1 MGLPG
6 PVTRRPRL
14 AAPLRAALPPRA
26 AALLVALLLALAPA
40 FAPPASAA
48 ASIDPG
54 IEALARDPHWLALL
68 HQARHRPS
76 RAARKSLTEGGFY
89 LHPEGATDPASE
101 LAATVDAM
109 TAPDASAARTVRCRL
124 PARHAFLAEHGLVP
138 AARGACPELLAWR
151 ETIGA
156 VRATIV
162 FPEAFLGNPSSM
174 FGHTLLRFD
183 PIDAEGEAGPPLLG
197 WTLDY
202 MANPGDD
209 PGPLYLL
216 RGLVGGY
223 LGRFGIAP
231 YYVKT
236 RFYGDWQDRDI
247 WEYPLALEPEEVDRV
262 LLHVW
267 ELQTV
272 ALPYVFFTRN
282 CSDYLLDV
290 LETAWPGLDRAG
302 GFPPAVTP
310 IDTLRAMEA
319 RAAGSVGTPF
329 FRASPATKLQAA
341 LARLSSED
349 GALVEAL
356 AAGRVLPGDPRVT
369 AKPDALRGRI
379 LALAY
384 DLAYHR
390 TTARGQPSTTER
402 ERLASLL
409 RARSR
414 LGGGSAEDE
423 EIDGRDRVDPLRG
436 HGTARAAIAGGVDEG
451 EAFVEWRLQPAYHEA
466 IDAPGGFAEGGE
478 IRFLDTRLR
487 YYPEHGRV
495 RLHEFTALD
504 VSTASP
510 WRPPFR
516 PLAWHAGLGLRT
528 RRLSDDDGSGLEPE
542 SLFRFQGGLGA
553 AVAPARRL
561 HLYAFGEVVVEAGRG
576 LEGDAAAGPLAR
588 LGASWSSRGGETTL
602 RAEAIAGGLFGADA
616 GEWLRV
622 EVEQRVTLSDEWSF
636 TVGGHFD
643 RAYGVGA
650 YEGRAS
656 FIRYF

>member
-6 PVTRRPRL
+6 PVMRRSRP
-14 AAPLRAALPPRA
+14 AALRLGLDRLRRGIA
-26 AALLVALLLALAPA
+26 ALLLAFAFGLPAANAPA
-40 FAPPASAA
+40 RATDST
-48 ASIDPG
+48 
-54 IEALARDPHWLALL
+54 EALARDAHWLALL
-68 HQARHRPS
+68 HQARHRLS
-76 RAARKSLTEGGFY
+76 RGARKSLTESGFY
-89 LHPEGATDPASE
+89 LHPRGATDPASE
-101 LAATVDAM
+101 LAATVAAM
-109 TAPDASAARTVRCRL
+109 TSSDRSAAQSVRCRL
-124 PARHAFLAEHGLVP
+124 PARHAFLAEAGLVP
-138 AARGACPELLAWR
+138 AERGPCPEFEKWR
-151 ETIGA
+151 AAIGT

-183 PIDAEGEAGPPLLG
+183 PVDAEGDAKAPLLG

-202 MANPGDD
+202 TANPGDD

-231 YYVKT
+231 YYMKT

-247 WEYPLALEPEEVDRV
+247 WEYPLALRVEQVDRV

-267 ELQTV
+267 ELETV
-272 ALPYVFFTRN
+272 TLPYVFFTRN

-290 LETAWPGLDRAG
+290 LETEWPGLDRAG

-310 IDTLRAMEA
+310 IDTLRSMEA
-319 RAAGSVGTPF
+319 RAPGSVGEPH

-341 LARLSSED
+341 LARLTSEE

-356 AAGRVLPGDPRVT
+356 AAGAIPADDARVL
-369 AKPDALRGRI
+369 AKPDPLQGRI
-379 LALAY
+379 LTLAY

-390 TTARGQPSTTER
+390 TTARNEPSTGER
-402 ERLASLL
+402 ERLAMLL

-414 LGGGSAEDE
+414 LGTAPE
-423 EIDGRDRVDPLRG
+423 EADSIDGGDRVDPLRG
-436 HGTARAAIAGGVDEG
+436 HGTARAEIAAGIDEG
-451 EAFVEWRLQPAYHEA
+451 EAFVEWRLQPAFHEA
-466 IDAPGGFAEGGE
+466 IDVPDGFAEGGE

-487 YYPEHGRV
+487 YYPEHERV
-495 RLHEFTALD
+495 RLQEFTLVD

-516 PLAWHAGLGLRT
+516 PLAWHAGLGLQT
-528 RRLSDDDGSGLEPE
+528 RRLSDDEGSGLEPE

-553 AVAPARRL
+553 AVAPAPRF

-576 LEGDAAAGPLAR
+576 LEGNAAAGPLAR
-588 LGASWSSRGGETTL
+588 LGASWSSRGGMTTL

-616 GEWLRV
+616 SEWLRL
-622 EVEQRVTLSDEWSF
+622 EIEQRLTLTEKWSF
-636 TVGGHFD
+636 TLGGHFD

-650 YEGRAS
+650 FEGRAS

>member
-6 PVTRRPRL
+6 PVMRRLHP
-14 AAPLRAALPPRA
+14 A
-26 AALLVALLLALAPA
+26 ALLLALAVA
-40 FAPPASAA
+40 FGAISPASVLASTGDRIA
-48 ASIDPG
+48 AS
-54 IEALARDPHWLALL
+54 ARDPHWLALL

-76 RAARKSLTEGGFY
+76 RAARKSLTESGFY
-89 LHPEGATDPASE
+89 LHPEGARDPASE
-101 LAATVDAM
+101 LAATLAAM
-109 TAPDASAARTVRCRL
+109 TSSDAKAAQTARCRL
-124 PARHAFLAEHGLVP
+124 PARHAFLAEQGLVD
-138 AARGACPELLAWR
+138 AERGACPRFDEWR
-151 ETIGA
+151 TAIGT

-183 PIDAEGEAGPPLLG
+183 PVDAEGGARTPLLG

-202 MANPGDD
+202 MAHPGEDR
-209 PGPLYLL
+209 GPLFLV

-231 YYVKT
+231 YYAKT

-247 WEYPLALEPEEVDRV
+247 WEYPLALETEEVDRI

-267 ELQTV
+267 ELETV

-282 CSDYLLDV
+282 CSEYLLDV
-290 LETAWPGLDRAG
+290 LEIAWPGLDRAG

-319 RAAGSVGTPF
+319 RAPGSVGTPYL
-329 FRASPATKLQAA
+329 RASPATKLQAA
-341 LARLSSED
+341 LANLAPED

-356 AAGRVLPGDPRVT
+356 ATGSVPPDDPRVT
-369 AKPDALRGRI
+369 ARPESLRGRI
-379 LALAY
+379 LAIAY

-390 TTARGQPSTTER
+390 TTARNQPSMAER
-402 ERLASLL
+402 ERLADLL

-414 LGGGSAEDE
+414 LGARPNEQE
-423 EIDGRDRVDPLRG
+423 RIETRDRVDPLGG
-436 HGTARAAIAGGVDEG
+436 HGTARTEIAAGVDEG

-466 IDAPGGFAEGGE
+466 IDAPDGFAEGGE

-487 YYPEHGRV
+487 YYPEHERV
-495 RLHEFTALD
+495 RLQEFTVVD

-510 WRPPFR
+510 WRAPFR
-516 PLAWHAGLGLRT
+516 PLAWHAGLGLQT

-542 SLFRFQGGLGA
+542 SLFRFQGGVGA
-553 AVAPARRL
+553 AAAPLERL

-576 LEGDAAAGPLAR
+576 LEGNGAAGPVAR
-588 LGASWSSRGGETTL
+588 LGGSWTSRGGGTTL
-602 RAEAIAGGLFGADA
+602 RAEAIAGGLFGRDA
-616 GEWLRV
+616 SEWLRI
-622 EVEQRVTLSDEWSF
+622 EVEQRVTLTDEWSV
-636 TVGGHFD
+636 TWGGHFD

>member
-1 MGLPG
+1 VGRPG
-6 PVTRRPRL
+6 AVMRRPFC
-14 AAPLRAALPPRA
+14 A
-26 AALLVALLLALAPA
+26 ALLLALACLL
-40 FAPPASAA
+40 FPASAD
-48 ASIDPG
+48 ASADPAPTPESVG
-54 IEALARDPHWLALL
+54 ALARDPHWLALL

-76 RAARKSLTEGGFY
+76 RAARRSLTERGFY
-89 LHPEGATDPASE
+89 LHPEGATDPARE
-101 LAATVDAM
+101 LAATRAAM
-109 TAPDASAARTVRCRL
+109 TEADPERARATRCRL
-124 PARHAFLAEHGLVP
+124 PARHAFLATHGLVP
-138 AARGACPELLAWR
+138 AERGACPEFEKWR
-151 ETIGA
+151 AAIGDA
-156 VRATIV
+156 RATMV

-183 PIDAEGEAGPPLLG
+183 PVDAAGGRDAPLLG

-202 MANPGDD
+202 TADPGDD
-209 PGPLYLL
+209 PGPLYLV

-236 RFYGDWQDRDI
+236 RIYSDWQDRDI
-247 WEYPLALEPEEVDRV
+247 WEYPLALSREEVDQV

-267 ELQTV
+267 ELERV

-290 LETAWPGLDRAG
+290 LETAWQGLDRAG

-310 IDTLRAMEA
+310 IDTLRAIEA
-319 RAAGSVGTPF
+319 RAPGSVGAPR

-341 LARLSSED
+341 LARLEPEE
-349 GALVEAL
+349 GELVEAL
-356 AAGRVLPGDPRVT
+356 AAGAIPPDDPRVVE
-369 AKPDALRGRI
+369 KPDDLEGRI
-379 LALAY
+379 LTLAY
-384 DLAYHR
+384 DLTYHR
-390 TTARGQPSTTER
+390 TTARNEPSTAEK
-402 ERLASLL
+402 ERLSSLL

-414 LGGGSAEDE
+414 LGIAAEE
-423 EIDGRDRVDPLRG
+423 AATVEAGERVDPLGG
-436 HGTARAAIAGGVDEG
+436 HGTARVEVAGGVDEG
-451 EAFVEWRLQPAYHEA
+451 EAFVEWRIQPSFHEA
-466 IDAPGGFAEGGE
+466 IDAPDGFAEGGE

-495 RLHEFTALD
+495 RLQEFTVLD

-516 PLAWHAGLGLRT
+516 PLAWHTGIGLQT

-542 SLFRFQGGLGA
+542 SLFRFQGGIGA
-553 AVAPARRL
+553 AAAPVRRL

-588 LGASWSSRGGETTL
+588 VGASWSSKGGATTL

-616 GEWLRV
+616 SEWLRI
-622 EVEQRVTLSDEWSF
+622 EIEQRVTLTEKWSF

>member
-6 PVTRRPRL
+6 PMRHR
-14 AAPLRAALPPRA
+14 LRAA
-26 AALLVALLLALAPA
+26 ALLLALAFPIPGA
-40 FAPPASAA
+40 GFAS
-48 ASIDPG
+48 SIVSLG
-54 IEALARDPHWLALL
+54 REALARDPHWLALL

-76 RAARKSLTEGGFY
+76 RAARRSLREGGFY
-89 LHPEGATDPASE
+89 LHPEGGRDAASE
-101 LAATVDAM
+101 LDATLAAMSSHDPA
-109 TAPDASAARTVRCRL
+109 AAQAARCRF
-124 PARHAFLAEHGLVP
+124 PARHAFLAEHGLAP
-138 AARGACPELLAWR
+138 KTRGACPDFEKWR
-151 ETIGA
+151 AAIGPA
-156 VRATIV
+156 RATIV

-183 PIDAEGEAGPPLLG
+183 PVDAEGGRSTPLLG

-202 MANPGDD
+202 TADPGDD

-223 LGRFGIAP
+223 LGRFGVAP

-247 WEYPLALEPEEVDRV
+247 WEYPLALSREEVDRI

-267 ELQTV
+267 ELETV
-272 ALPYVFFTRN
+272 SLPYVFFTRN
-282 CSDYLLDV
+282 CSEYLLDV
-290 LETAWPGLDRAG
+290 LEVGWPGLDRAG

-310 IDTLRAMEA
+310 VDTLRSMEA
-319 RAAGSVGTPF
+319 RAPGSVGAPR
-329 FRASPATKLQAA
+329 FRASSATKLQTA
-341 LARLSSED
+341 LATLESEE
-349 GALVEAL
+349 GELVEAL
-356 AAGRVLPGDPRVT
+356 AAGSILPDDERVATRPDP
-369 AKPDALRGRI
+369 LEGRI
-379 LALAY
+379 LTLAY
-384 DLAYHR
+384 DLVYHR
-390 TTARGQPSTTER
+390 TTARSVPSTEER
-402 ERLASLL
+402 ERLSALL

-414 LGGGSAEDE
+414 LGVAAPEAESIE
-423 EIDGRDRVDPLRG
+423 AEGRVDPLGG
-436 HGTARAAIAGGVDEG
+436 HGTGRVEVAGGVDEG
-451 EAFVEWRLQPAYHEA
+451 EAFVEWRLQPAFHEA
-466 IDAPGGFAEGGE
+466 IDAPDGFAEGGE

-495 RLHEFTALD
+495 RLQEFTVLD

-516 PLAWHAGLGLRT
+516 PLAWHTGIGLQT

-542 SLFRFQGGLGA
+542 SLFRFQGGIGA
-553 AVAPARRL
+553 AAAPIRRL

-588 LGASWSSRGGETTL
+588 VGASWSSKGGATTL

-616 GEWLRV
+616 SEWLRI
-622 EVEQRVTLSDEWSF
+622 EIEQRVALTEKWSF

>member
-6 PVTRRPRL
+6 PVLRRARW
-14 AAPLRAALPPRA
+14 A
-26 AALLVALLLALAPA
+26 ALLLAFGLLLPDT
-40 FAPPASAA
+40 SAA
-48 ASIDPG
+48 SPSAE
-54 IEALARDPHWLALL
+54 IEALSRDPHWLALL

-76 RAARKSLTEGGFY
+76 RAARRSLTDGGFY
-89 LHPEGATDPASE
+89 LHERGGTDPALE
-101 LAATVDAM
+101 LVATVDAM
-109 TAPDASAARTVRCRL
+109 TSGEPAAAQAARCRL
-124 PARHAFLAEHGLVP
+124 PARHAFLAEHDLAP
-138 AARGACPELLAWR
+138 AERGPCPEFERWR
-151 ETIGA
+151 AAIGR

-183 PIDAEGEAGPPLLG
+183 PVDAEGEATTPLLG

-202 MANPGDD
+202 TANPGED

-223 LGRFGIAP
+223 LGRFGVAP

-247 WEYPLALEPEEVDRV
+247 WEYPLSLTTDEVDRV

-267 ELQTV
+267 ELETV

-290 LETAWPGLDRAG
+290 LETAWPGLDRAS

-319 RAAGSVGTPF
+319 RQPGAVGRPV
-329 FRASPATKLQAA
+329 FRASPATKLQTA
-341 LARLSSED
+341 LAELTPSE

-356 AAGRVLPGDPRVT
+356 SEGAMT
-369 AKPDALRGRI
+369 ADDEQLSAVDETLRARI
-379 LALAY
+379 LTLAY
-384 DLAYHR
+384 DLTYHR
-390 TTARGQPSTTER
+390 TTARSAPTPTER
-402 ERLASLL
+402 ERLANLL

-414 LGGGSAEDE
+414 LGAAPE
-423 EIDGRDRVDPLRG
+423 EEATIEVGDRVDPLRG
-436 HGTARAAIAGGVDEG
+436 HGTARVAIAGGVDEG
-451 EAFVEWRLQPAYHEA
+451 EAFVEWRIQPSFHES
-466 IDAPGGFAEGGE
+466 IDAPDGFAEGGE

-487 YYPEHGRV
+487 YYPEHERV
-495 RLHEFTALD
+495 RLQEFTVLD

-516 PLAWHAGLGLRT
+516 PLAWHTGFGLQT

-553 AVAPARRL
+553 AAAPRDRL

-576 LEGDAAAGPLAR
+576 LERNGVAGPIAR
-588 LGASWSSRGGETTL
+588 LGGSWSSPGGRTTL
-602 RAEAIAGGLFGADA
+602 RAEAIAGGLLGADTS
-616 GEWLRV
+616 EWLRL
-622 EVEQRVTLSDEWSF
+622 EVEQRVTLTKKWSI
-636 TVGGHFD
+636 TWGGHFD